1 MGSILLVE
9 PDPATSEAWSEAIA
23 ASGHSVATAS
33 GIREAWTVIRDG
45 GFDVVVVDV
54 YDPGSGVVDLA
65 LGMNALPDAPP
76 IILVSESPAAP
87 WISVRIGAATFVPK
101 PCDPEEVVTALNRL
115 MWRVRPLPIW
125 DEPRDATRGGVNGPA
140 LPVQRGRGGP
150 L

>member
-9 PDPATSEAWSEAIA
+9 PDPATSDAWADAIA
-23 ASGHSVATAS
+23 ASGHSVLTAS

-87 WISVRIGAATFVPK
+87 WISVRIGASTLVPK
-101 PCDPEEVVTALNRL
+101 PCDPDEVVSAVNRL
-115 MWRVRPLPIW
+115 LWRVRPLPVW
-125 DEPRDATRGGVNGPA
+125 DDPRETTRRRSIDDVPMR
-140 LPVQRGRGGP
+140 LRE
-150 L
+150 LF

>member
-9 PDPATSEAWSEAIA
+9 SDLATSDTWSQAIA

-33 GIREAWTVIRDG
+33 GIREAWRVVRDG
-45 GFDVVVVDV
+45 GFDVVVVDL

-76 IILVSESPAAP
+76 IILASESPAAP

-101 PCDPEEVVTALNRL
+101 PCDPDEVVTAVNRL
-115 MWRVRPLPIW
+115 LWRVRPLPLPLD
-125 DEPRDATRGGVNGPA
+125 DEPTM
-140 LPVQRGRGGP
+140 P
-150 L
+150 LRQLYY

>member
-1 MGSILLVE
+1 MLVE
-9 PDPATSEAWSEAIA
+9 PDPSTSEAWSEAIA
-23 ASGHSVATAS
+23 TSGHSVLTAS

-76 IILVSESPAAP
+76 IILVSESPDAP
-87 WISVRIGAATFVPK
+87 WISVRIGASTLVPK
-101 PCDPEEVVTALNRL
+101 PCDPHEVVSAVDRL
-115 MWRVRPLPIW
+115 LWRVRPLPIW
-125 DEPRDATRGGVNGPA
+125 DEPRERE
-140 LPVQRGRGGP
+140 RP

>member
-9 PDPATSEAWSEAIA
+9 PDLETSEVWSQAIT

-33 GIREAWTVIRDG
+33 GIREAWRVVRDG

-54 YDPGSGVVDLA
+54 YDPASGVVDLA

-76 IILVSESPAAP
+76 IILASESPAAP

-101 PCDPEEVVTALNRL
+101 PCDPGEVVCAVNRL
-115 MWRVRPLPIW
+115 LWRVRPLPLE
-125 DEPRDATRGGVNGPA
+125 DEPTM
-140 LPVQRGRGGP
+140 P
-150 L
+150 LRQLYDY

>member
-9 PDPATSEAWSEAIA
+9 PDLATSDTWSQAIA
-23 ASGHSVATAS
+23 ASGHSVAIAS

-45 GFDVVVVDV
+45 GFDAVVVDV

-76 IILVSESPAAP
+76 IILISESPAAP

-101 PCDPEEVVTALNRL
+101 PCDPDEVVWAVNRL
-115 MWRVRPLPIW
+115 MWRVRPLPLD
-125 DEPRDATRGGVNGPA
+125 DEPTV
-140 LPVQRGRGGP
+140 P
-150 L
+150 LRQLYY